1 MKALRIGICGNG
13 TVGGGTLQL
22 LRAAAAQL
30 ERRAGRPLVPT
41 CLGARRDRDDCPA
54 GDLPVYRDLL
64 EVARADDVDVLVE
77 CIGGTELAREL
88 VETALRHGKSVVTA
102 NKALIAEQGNEL
114 MPIAEAQGV
123 SLRCEAAVAGGIPI
137 LKALREGMAGN
148 RVTAVSGIINGTGNF
163 ILTAMG
169 ARPRSFADV
178 LAEAQA
184 LGYAEA
190 DPSFDVE
197 GVDAAHK
204 LAILAAMAFEMP
216 FAFPAVYCEGIS
228 RVTTAD
234 IEFARE
240 LGYRIKHLGIA
251 KIVEAGVELRVHPT
265 LVPADSLLATV
276 DGVLNAVR
284 LEGHAAG
291 ATVYSG
297 AGAGREATAS
307 AVVADLVDIARAG
320 AHIRDNARVHV
331 PDNVPGNVP
340 DNALYKE
347 KPMPLLGVPWKS
359 LRQPDIVAMDRVRS
373 AWYLRLQ
380 AEDRPGVMS
389 ELANCLGAQGI
400 SIEALIQRPPKT
412 AGDSVTVVRADR
424 RGGRRRRCAGR
435 WMRSALWMPCRRP
448 HTLSESRCEG
458 GVCGRIGD
466 P

>member
-22 LRAAAAQL
+22 LREGAARLQQ
-30 ERRAGRPLVPT
+30 RAGMALAPT
-41 CLGARRDRDDCPA
+41 CLGARRQRADCPS

-64 EVARADDVDVLVE
+64 EVARRADVDVLVE

-88 VETALRHGKSVVTA
+88 IETALRHGKSVVTA

-114 MPIAEAQGV
+114 MQIAEEQGV

-148 RVTAVSGIINGTGNF
+148 RVSAVSGIINGTSNF
-163 ILTAMG
+163 ILTAME
-169 ARPRSFADV
+169 AQSRSFADV

-190 DPSFDVE
+190 DPSFDIE

-216 FAFPAVYCEGIS
+216 LAFPAVYCEGIA
-228 RVTTAD
+228 RVTPAD

-251 KIVEAGVELRVHPT
+251 RLVDAGVELRVHPT
-265 LVPADSLLATV
+265 LLSADSPLAKV

-284 LEGHAAG
+284 LHAHAAG
-291 ATVYSG
+291 DTVYSG

-307 AVVADLVDIARAG
+307 AVVADLVDIARARLPADAG
-320 AHIRDNARVHV
+320 AHADAQAEVR
-331 PDNVPGNVP
+331 P
-340 DNALYKE
+340 L
-347 KPMPLLGVPWKS
+347 PLLGVPWAA
-359 LRQPDIVAMDRVRS
+359 LRQPDIVSMDQVRS
-373 AWYLRLQ
+373 AWYLRVQ

-400 SIEALIQRPPKT
+400 SIEALIQKPPK
-412 AGDSVTVVRADR
+412 APGDAVSVLVLSNEAERAALRRAVQAIDAMHAVREA
-424 RGGRRRRCAGR
+424 
-435 WMRSALWMPCRRP
+435 PQVIP
-448 HTLSESRCEG
+448 VE
-458 GVCGRIGD
+458 V
-466 P
+466 

>member
-22 LRAAAAQL
+22 LREGAARLQQ
-30 ERRAGRPLVPT
+30 RAGMALVPT
-41 CLGARRDRDDCPA
+41 CLGARRQRADCPA

-64 EVARADDVDVLVE
+64 EVARCADVDVLVE

-88 VETALRHGKSVVTA
+88 LETALRHGKSVVTA

-114 MPIAEAQGV
+114 MQIAQEQGV

-148 RVTAVSGIINGTGNF
+148 RVSAVSGIINGTSNF
-163 ILTAMG
+163 ILTAME
-169 ARPRSFADV
+169 AQSRSFADV

-190 DPSFDVE
+190 DPSFDIE

-204 LAILAAMAFEMP
+204 LTILAAMAFEMP
-216 FAFPAVYCEGIS
+216 LAFPAVYCEGIA
-228 RVTTAD
+228 RVTPAD

-251 KIVEAGVELRVHPT
+251 KLVDAGVELRVHPT
-265 LVPADSLLATV
+265 LLPADSPLARV

-284 LEGHAAG
+284 LHAHAAG
-291 ATVYSG
+291 DTVYSG

-307 AVVADLVDIARAG
+307 AVVADLVDIARARVRADAG
-320 AHIRDNARVHV
+320 AHAEVR
-331 PDNVPGNVP
+331 P
-340 DNALYKE
+340 L
-347 KPMPLLGVPWKS
+347 PLLGVPWAA
-359 LRQPDIVAMDRVRS
+359 LRQPDIVSMDRVRS
-373 AWYLRLQ
+373 AWYLRVQ
-380 AEDRPGVMS
+380 VEDRPGVMS

-400 SIEALIQRPPKT
+400 SIEALIQKPPK
-412 AGDSVTVVRADR
+412 APGDAVSVLVLSNEAERAALRRAVQAIGAMHAVREA
-424 RGGRRRRCAGR
+424 
-435 WMRSALWMPCRRP
+435 PQVIP
-448 HTLSESRCEG
+448 VE
-458 GVCGRIGD
+458 V
-466 P
+466 

>member
-22 LRAAAAQL
+22 LREGAARLQQ
-30 ERRAGRPLVPT
+30 RAGMALAPT
-41 CLGARRDRDDCPA
+41 CLGARRQRADCPT

-64 EVARADDVDVLVE
+64 EVARCADVDVLVE

-88 VETALRHGKSVVTA
+88 IETALRHGKSVVTA

-114 MPIAEAQGV
+114 MQIAQEQGV

-148 RVTAVSGIINGTGNF
+148 RVSAVSGIINGTSNF
-163 ILTAMG
+163 ILTAME
-169 ARPRSFADV
+169 AQSRSFADV

-190 DPSFDVE
+190 DPSFDIE

-216 FAFPAVYCEGIS
+216 LAFPAVYCEGIA
-228 RVTTAD
+228 RVTPAD

-251 KIVEAGVELRVHPT
+251 KLVDAGVELRVHPT
-265 LVPADSLLATV
+265 LLPADSPLARV

-284 LEGHAAG
+284 LHAHAAG
-291 ATVYSG
+291 DTVYSG

-307 AVVADLVDIARAG
+307 AVVADLVDIARARVRADAG
-320 AHIRDNARVHV
+320 AHAEVR
-331 PDNVPGNVP
+331 P
-340 DNALYKE
+340 L
-347 KPMPLLGVPWKS
+347 PLLGVPWAA
-359 LRQPDIVAMDRVRS
+359 LRQPDIVSMDRVRS
-373 AWYLRLQ
+373 AWYLRVQ
-380 AEDRPGVMS
+380 VEDRPGVMS

-400 SIEALIQRPPKT
+400 SIEALIQKPPK
-412 AGDSVTVVRADR
+412 APGDAVSVLVLSNEAERAALRRAVQAIGAMHAVREA
-424 RGGRRRRCAGR
+424 
-435 WMRSALWMPCRRP
+435 PQVIP
-448 HTLSESRCEG
+448 VE
-458 GVCGRIGD
+458 V
-466 P
+466 

>member
-22 LRAAAAQL
+22 LREGAARLQQ
-30 ERRAGRPLVPT
+30 RAGMALTPT
-41 CLGARRDRDDCPA
+41 CLGARRQRADCPS

-64 EVARADDVDVLVE
+64 KVARCADVDVLVE

-88 VETALRHGKSVVTA
+88 LETALRHGKSVVTA
-102 NKALIAEQGNEL
+102 NKALIAEHGNEL
-114 MPIAEAQGV
+114 MQIAQEQGV

-148 RVTAVSGIINGTGNF
+148 RVSAVSGIINGTSNF
-163 ILTAMG
+163 ILTAME
-169 ARPRSFADV
+169 AQSRSFADV

-190 DPSFDVE
+190 DPSFDIE

-216 FAFPAVYCEGIS
+216 LAFPAVYCEGIA
-228 RVTTAD
+228 RVTPAD

-251 KIVEAGVELRVHPT
+251 KRVDAGVELRVHPT
-265 LVPADSLLATV
+265 LLPVDSPLARV

-284 LEGHAAG
+284 LHAHAAG
-291 ATVYSG
+291 DTVYSG

-307 AVVADLVDIARAG
+307 AVVADLVDIARARLPADAD
-320 AHIRDNARVHV
+320 AHADAHV
-331 PDNVPGNVP
+331 EVRP
-340 DNALYKE
+340 L
-347 KPMPLLGVPWKS
+347 PLLGVPWAA
-359 LRQPDIVAMDRVRS
+359 LRQPDIVSMDRVRS
-373 AWYLRLQ
+373 AWYLRVQ
-380 AEDRPGVMS
+380 VEDRPGVMS

-400 SIEALIQRPPKT
+400 SIEALIQKPPK
-412 AGDSVTVVRADR
+412 APGDAVSVLVLSNEA
-424 RGGRRRRCAGR
+424 A
-435 WMRSALWMPCRRP
+435 RSALRRA
-448 HTLSESRCEG
+448 
-458 GVCGRIGD
+458 VQAIGAMHAVREA
-466 P
+466 PQVIPVEV

>member
-22 LRAAAAQL
+22 LREGAARLQQ
-30 ERRAGRPLVPT
+30 RAGMALVPT
-41 CLGARRDRDDCPA
+41 CLGARRQRADCPT

-64 EVARADDVDVLVE
+64 EVARCADVDVLVE

-88 VETALRHGKSVVTA
+88 LETALRHGKSVVTA

-114 MPIAEAQGV
+114 MQIAQEQGV

-148 RVTAVSGIINGTGNF
+148 RVSAVSGIINGTSNF
-163 ILTAMG
+163 ILTAME
-169 ARPRSFADV
+169 AQSRSFADV

-190 DPSFDVE
+190 DPSFDIE

-204 LAILAAMAFEMP
+204 LTILAAMAFEMP
-216 FAFPAVYCEGIS
+216 LAFPAVYCEGIA
-228 RVTTAD
+228 RVTPAD

-251 KIVEAGVELRVHPT
+251 KCVDAGVELRVHPT
-265 LVPADSLLATV
+265 LLPADSPLARV

-284 LEGHAAG
+284 LHAHAAG
-291 ATVYSG
+291 DTVYSG

-307 AVVADLVDIARAG
+307 AVVADLVDIARARVRADAG
-320 AHIRDNARVHV
+320 AHAEVR
-331 PDNVPGNVP
+331 P
-340 DNALYKE
+340 L
-347 KPMPLLGVPWKS
+347 PLLGVPWAA
-359 LRQPDIVAMDRVRS
+359 LRQPDIVSMDRVRS
-373 AWYLRLQ
+373 AWYLRVQ
-380 AEDRPGVMS
+380 VEDRPGVMS

-400 SIEALIQRPPKT
+400 SIEALIQKPPK
-412 AGDSVTVVRADR
+412 APGDAVSVLVLSNEAERAALRRAVQAIGAMHAVREA
-424 RGGRRRRCAGR
+424 
-435 WMRSALWMPCRRP
+435 PQVIP
-448 HTLSESRCEG
+448 VE
-458 GVCGRIGD
+458 V
-466 P
+466 

>member
-22 LRAAAAQL
+22 LREGAARLQQ
-30 ERRAGRPLVPT
+30 RAGMALAPT
-41 CLGARRDRDDCPA
+41 CLGARRQRADCPA

-64 EVARADDVDVLVE
+64 KVARCADVDVLVE

-88 VETALRHGKSVVTA
+88 LETALRHGKSVVTA

-114 MPIAEAQGV
+114 MQIAQEQGV

-148 RVTAVSGIINGTGNF
+148 RVSAVSGIINGTSNF
-163 ILTAMG
+163 ILTAME
-169 ARPRSFADV
+169 AQSRSFADV

-190 DPSFDVE
+190 DPSFDIE

-216 FAFPAVYCEGIS
+216 LAFPAVYCEGIA
-228 RVTTAD
+228 RVTPAD

-251 KIVEAGVELRVHPT
+251 KRVDAGVELRVHPT
-265 LVPADSLLATV
+265 LLPADSPLARV

-284 LEGHAAG
+284 LHAHAAG
-291 ATVYSG
+291 DTVYSG

-307 AVVADLVDIARAG
+307 AVVADLVDIARARVPADAD
-320 AHIRDNARVHV
+320 AHAEVR
-331 PDNVPGNVP
+331 P
-340 DNALYKE
+340 L
-347 KPMPLLGVPWKS
+347 PLLGVPWAA
-359 LRQPDIVAMDRVRS
+359 LRQPDIVSMERVRS
-373 AWYLRLQ
+373 AWYLRVQ

-400 SIEALIQRPPKT
+400 SIEALIQKPPK
-412 AGDSVTVVRADR
+412 APGAAVSVLVLSNEAERAALRRAVQAIAAMHAVREA
-424 RGGRRRRCAGR
+424 
-435 WMRSALWMPCRRP
+435 PQVIP
-448 HTLSESRCEG
+448 VE
-458 GVCGRIGD
+458 V
-466 P
+466 

>member
-22 LRAAAAQL
+22 LCEGAARLQQ
-30 ERRAGRPLVPT
+30 RAGMALAPT
-41 CLGARRDRDDCPA
+41 CLGARRQRADCPS

-64 EVARADDVDVLVE
+64 EVARCADVDVLVE

-88 VETALRHGKSVVTA
+88 LETALRHGKSVVTA

-114 MPIAEAQGV
+114 MQIAEEQGV

-148 RVTAVSGIINGTGNF
+148 RVSAVSGIINGTSNF
-163 ILTAMG
+163 ILTAME
-169 ARPRSFADV
+169 AQSRSFADV

-190 DPSFDVE
+190 DPSFDIE

-204 LAILAAMAFEMP
+204 LAILASMAFEMP
-216 FAFPAVYCEGIS
+216 LAFPAVYCEGIA
-228 RVTTAD
+228 RVTPAD

-251 KIVEAGVELRVHPT
+251 RLVDAGVELRVHPT
-265 LVPADSLLATV
+265 LLPADSPLARV

-284 LEGHAAG
+284 LHAHAAG
-291 ATVYSG
+291 DTVYSG

-307 AVVADLVDIARAG
+307 AVVADLVDIARARVRADAG
-320 AHIRDNARVHV
+320 AHADAHAEVR
-331 PDNVPGNVP
+331 P
-340 DNALYKE
+340 L
-347 KPMPLLGVPWKS
+347 PLLGVPWAA
-359 LRQPDIVAMDRVRS
+359 LRQPDIVSMDRVRS
-373 AWYLRLQ
+373 AWYLRVQ
-380 AEDRPGVMS
+380 VEDRPGVMS

-400 SIEALIQRPPKT
+400 SIEALIQKPPK
-412 AGDSVTVVRADR
+412 APGDAVSVLVLSNEAARAALRRAVQAIGAMHAVREA
-424 RGGRRRRCAGR
+424 
-435 WMRSALWMPCRRP
+435 PQVIP
-448 HTLSESRCEG
+448 VE
-458 GVCGRIGD
+458 V
-466 P
+466 

>member
-22 LRAAAAQL
+22 LREGAARLQQ
-30 ERRAGRPLVPT
+30 RAGMALTPT
-41 CLGARRDRDDCPA
+41 CLGARRQRADCPS

-64 EVARADDVDVLVE
+64 KVARCADVDVLVE

-88 VETALRHGKSVVTA
+88 LETALRHGKSVVTA
-102 NKALIAEQGNEL
+102 NKALIAEHGNEL
-114 MPIAEAQGV
+114 MQIAQQQGV

-148 RVTAVSGIINGTGNF
+148 RVSAVSGIINGTSNF
-163 ILTAMG
+163 ILTAME
-169 ARPRSFADV
+169 AQSRPFADV

-190 DPSFDVE
+190 DPSFDIE

-216 FAFPAVYCEGIS
+216 LAFPAVYCEGIA
-228 RVTTAD
+228 RVTPAD

-251 KIVEAGVELRVHPT
+251 KRVDAGVELRVHPT
-265 LVPADSLLATV
+265 LLPADSPLARV

-284 LEGHAAG
+284 LHAHAAG
-291 ATVYSG
+291 DTVYSG

-307 AVVADLVDIARAG
+307 AVVADLVDIARARLPADAG
-320 AHIRDNARVHV
+320 ARADAHAEVR
-331 PDNVPGNVP
+331 P
-340 DNALYKE
+340 L
-347 KPMPLLGVPWKS
+347 PLLGVPWAA
-359 LRQPDIVAMDRVRS
+359 LRQPDIVSMDRVRS
-373 AWYLRLQ
+373 AWYLRVQ
-380 AEDRPGVMS
+380 VEDRPGVMS

-400 SIEALIQRPPKT
+400 SIEALIQKPPK
-412 AGDSVTVVRADR
+412 APGDAVSVLVLSNEAARAALRRAVQAIGAMHAVREA
-424 RGGRRRRCAGR
+424 
-435 WMRSALWMPCRRP
+435 PQVIP
-448 HTLSESRCEG
+448 VE
-458 GVCGRIGD
+458 V
-466 P
+466 

>member
-22 LRAAAAQL
+22 LREGAARLQQ
-30 ERRAGRPLVPT
+30 RAGMALAPT
-41 CLGARRDRDDCPA
+41 CLGARRQRADCPA

-64 EVARADDVDVLVE
+64 KVARCADVDVLVE

-88 VETALRHGKSVVTA
+88 LETALRHGKSVVTA

-114 MPIAEAQGV
+114 MQIAQEQGV

-148 RVTAVSGIINGTGNF
+148 RVSAVSGIINGTSNF
-163 ILTAMG
+163 ILTAME
-169 ARPRSFADV
+169 AQSRSFEDV

-190 DPSFDVE
+190 DPSFDIE

-216 FAFPAVYCEGIS
+216 LAFPAVYCEGIA
-228 RVTTAD
+228 RVTPAD

-251 KIVEAGVELRVHPT
+251 KRVDAGVELRVHPT
-265 LVPADSLLATV
+265 LLPADSPLARV

-284 LEGHAAG
+284 LHAHAAG
-291 ATVYSG
+291 DTVYSG

-307 AVVADLVDIARAG
+307 AVVADLVDIARARVPADAG
-320 AHIRDNARVHV
+320 AHAGAHAEVR
-331 PDNVPGNVP
+331 P
-340 DNALYKE
+340 L
-347 KPMPLLGVPWKS
+347 PLLGVPWAA
-359 LRQPDIVAMDRVRS
+359 LRQPDIVSMDRVRS
-373 AWYLRLQ
+373 AWYLRVQ

-400 SIEALIQRPPKT
+400 SIEALIQRPPKVP
-412 AGDSVTVVRADR
+412 GDAVSVLVLSNEAARAALCRAVQAIGAMDAVREA
-424 RGGRRRRCAGR
+424 
-435 WMRSALWMPCRRP
+435 PQVIP
-448 HTLSESRCEG
+448 VE
-458 GVCGRIGD
+458 V
-466 P
+466 

>member
-22 LRAAAAQL
+22 LREGAARLQQ
-30 ERRAGRPLVPT
+30 RAGMALAPT
-41 CLGARRDRDDCPA
+41 CLGARRQRADCPT

-64 EVARADDVDVLVE
+64 KVARCADVDVLVE

-88 VETALRHGKSVVTA
+88 LETALRHGKSVVTA

-114 MPIAEAQGV
+114 MQIAQEQGV

-148 RVTAVSGIINGTGNF
+148 RVSAVSGIINGTSNF
-163 ILTAMG
+163 ILTAME
-169 ARPRSFADV
+169 AQSRSFEDV

-190 DPSFDVE
+190 DPSFDIE

-216 FAFPAVYCEGIS
+216 LAFPAVYCEGIA
-228 RVTTAD
+228 RVTPAD

-251 KIVEAGVELRVHPT
+251 KRVDAGVELRVHPT
-265 LVPADSLLATV
+265 LLPADSPLARV

-284 LEGHAAG
+284 LHAHAAG
-291 ATVYSG
+291 DTVYSG

-307 AVVADLVDIARAG
+307 AVVADLVDIARARVRADAG
-320 AHIRDNARVHV
+320 AHADAHAEVR
-331 PDNVPGNVP
+331 P
-340 DNALYKE
+340 L
-347 KPMPLLGVPWKS
+347 PLLGVPWAA
-359 LRQPDIVAMDRVRS
+359 LRQPDIVSMDRVRS
-373 AWYLRLQ
+373 AWYLRVQ

-400 SIEALIQRPPKT
+400 SIEALIQKPPK
-412 AGDSVTVVRADR
+412 APGAAVSVLVLSNEAARAALRRAVEAIGAMHAVREA
-424 RGGRRRRCAGR
+424 
-435 WMRSALWMPCRRP
+435 PQVIP
-448 HTLSESRCEG
+448 VE
-458 GVCGRIGD
+458 V
-466 P
+466 

>member
-22 LRAAAAQL
+22 LREGAARLQQ
-30 ERRAGRPLVPT
+30 RAGMALAPT
-41 CLGARRDRDDCPA
+41 CLGARRQRADCPA

-64 EVARADDVDVLVE
+64 KVARCADVDVLVE

-88 VETALRHGKSVVTA
+88 LETALRHGKSVVTA

-114 MPIAEAQGV
+114 MQIAQEQGV

-148 RVTAVSGIINGTGNF
+148 RVSAVSGIINGTSNF
-163 ILTAMG
+163 ILTAME
-169 ARPRSFADV
+169 AQSRSFEDV

-190 DPSFDVE
+190 DPSFDIE

-216 FAFPAVYCEGIS
+216 LAFPAVYCEGIA
-228 RVTTAD
+228 RVTPAD

-251 KIVEAGVELRVHPT
+251 KRVDAGVELRVHPT
-265 LVPADSLLATV
+265 LLPADSPLARV

-284 LEGHAAG
+284 LHAHAAG
-291 ATVYSG
+291 DTVYSG

-307 AVVADLVDIARAG
+307 AVVADLVDIARARVRADAG
-320 AHIRDNARVHV
+320 AHAEVR
-331 PDNVPGNVP
+331 P
-340 DNALYKE
+340 L
-347 KPMPLLGVPWKS
+347 PLLGVPWAA
-359 LRQPDIVAMDRVRS
+359 LRQPDIVSMDRVRS
-373 AWYLRLQ
+373 AWYLRVQ

-400 SIEALIQRPPKT
+400 SIEALIQKPPK
-412 AGDSVTVVRADR
+412 APGAAVSVLVLSNEAARAALRRAVEAIAAMHAVREA
-424 RGGRRRRCAGR
+424 
-435 WMRSALWMPCRRP
+435 PQVIP
-448 HTLSESRCEG
+448 VE
-458 GVCGRIGD
+458 V
-466 P
+466 

>member
-22 LRAAAAQL
+22 LREGAARLQQ
-30 ERRAGRPLVPT
+30 RAGMALAPT
-41 CLGARRDRDDCPA
+41 CLGARRQRADCPS

-64 EVARADDVDVLVE
+64 KVARCADVDVLVE

-88 VETALRHGKSVVTA
+88 LETALRHGKSVVTA

-114 MPIAEAQGV
+114 MQIAQEQGV

-148 RVTAVSGIINGTGNF
+148 RVSAVSGIINGTSNF
-163 ILTAMG
+163 ILTAME
-169 ARPRSFADV
+169 AQSRSFADV

-190 DPSFDVE
+190 DPSFDIE

-216 FAFPAVYCEGIS
+216 LAFPAVYCEGIA
-228 RVTTAD
+228 RVTPAD

-251 KIVEAGVELRVHPT
+251 KRVDAGVELRVHPT
-265 LVPADSLLATV
+265 LLPADSPLARV

-284 LEGHAAG
+284 LHAHAAG
-291 ATVYSG
+291 DTVYSG

-307 AVVADLVDIARAG
+307 AVVADLVDIARARLPADAG
-320 AHIRDNARVHV
+320 ARADARAEVR
-331 PDNVPGNVP
+331 P
-340 DNALYKE
+340 L
-347 KPMPLLGVPWKS
+347 PLLGVPWAA
-359 LRQPDIVAMDRVRS
+359 LRQPDIVSMDRVRS
-373 AWYLRLQ
+373 AWYLRVQ

-400 SIEALIQRPPKT
+400 SIEALIQKPPK
-412 AGDSVTVVRADR
+412 APGDAVSVLVLSNEA
-424 RGGRRRRCAGR
+424 A
-435 WMRSALWMPCRRP
+435 RSALRRA
-448 HTLSESRCEG
+448 
-458 GVCGRIGD
+458 VQAIGAMHAVREA
-466 P
+466 PQVIPVEV

>member
-22 LRAAAAQL
+22 LREGAARLQQ
-30 ERRAGRPLVPT
+30 RAGMALVPT
-41 CLGARRDRDDCPA
+41 CLGARRQRADCPA

-64 EVARADDVDVLVE
+64 EVARCADVDVLVE

-88 VETALRHGKSVVTA
+88 LETALRHGKSVVTA

-114 MPIAEAQGV
+114 MQIAQEQGV

-148 RVTAVSGIINGTGNF
+148 RVSAVSGIINGTSNF
-163 ILTAMG
+163 ILTAME
-169 ARPRSFADV
+169 AQSRSFADV

-190 DPSFDVE
+190 DPSFDIE

-204 LAILAAMAFEMP
+204 LTILAAMAFEMP
-216 FAFPAVYCEGIS
+216 LAFPAVYCEGIA
-228 RVTTAD
+228 RVTPAD

-251 KIVEAGVELRVHPT
+251 KLVDAGVELRVHPT
-265 LVPADSLLATV
+265 LLPADSPLARV

-284 LEGHAAG
+284 LHAHAAG
-291 ATVYSG
+291 DTVYSG

-307 AVVADLVDIARAG
+307 AVVADLVDIARARVRADAG
-320 AHIRDNARVHV
+320 AHAEVR
-331 PDNVPGNVP
+331 P
-340 DNALYKE
+340 L
-347 KPMPLLGVPWKS
+347 PLLGVPWAA
-359 LRQPDIVAMDRVRS
+359 LRQPDIVSMDRVRS
-373 AWYLRLQ
+373 AWYLRVQ
-380 AEDRPGVMS
+380 VEDRPGVMS

-400 SIEALIQRPPKT
+400 SIEALIQKPPK
-412 AGDSVTVVRADR
+412 APGDAVSVLVLSNEAERAALRRAVQAIGAMHAVREA
-424 RGGRRRRCAGR
+424 
-435 WMRSALWMPCRRP
+435 PQVIP
-448 HTLSESRCEG
+448 VE
-458 GVCGRIGD
+458 I
-466 P
+466 

>member
-22 LRAAAAQL
+22 LREGAARLQQ
-30 ERRAGRPLVPT
+30 RAGMALAPT
-41 CLGARRDRDDCPA
+41 CLGARRQRADCPA

-64 EVARADDVDVLVE
+64 EVARCADVDVLVE

-88 VETALRHGKSVVTA
+88 LETAMRHGKSVVTA

-114 MPIAEAQGV
+114 MQIAQEQGV

-148 RVTAVSGIINGTGNF
+148 RVSAVSGIINGTSNF
-163 ILTAMG
+163 ILTAME
-169 ARPRSFADV
+169 AQSRSFADV

-190 DPSFDVE
+190 DPSFDIE

-216 FAFPAVYCEGIS
+216 LAFPAVYCEGIA
-228 RVTTAD
+228 RVTPAD

-251 KIVEAGVELRVHPT
+251 KRVDAGVELRVHPT
-265 LVPADSLLATV
+265 LLPADSPLARV

-284 LEGHAAG
+284 LHAHAAG
-291 ATVYSG
+291 DTVYSG

-307 AVVADLVDIARAG
+307 AVVADLVDIARARVRADADADAN
-320 AHIRDNARVHV
+320 AHAEVR
-331 PDNVPGNVP
+331 P
-340 DNALYKE
+340 L
-347 KPMPLLGVPWKS
+347 PLLGVPWAA
-359 LRQPDIVAMDRVRS
+359 LRQPDIVSMDRVRS
-373 AWYLRLQ
+373 AWYLRVQ
-380 AEDRPGVMS
+380 VEDRPGVMS

-400 SIEALIQRPPKT
+400 SIEALIQKPPK
-412 AGDSVTVVRADR
+412 APGDAVSVLVLSNEAARAALRRAVEAIGAMHAVREA
-424 RGGRRRRCAGR
+424 
-435 WMRSALWMPCRRP
+435 PQVIP
-448 HTLSESRCEG
+448 VE
-458 GVCGRIGD
+458 V
-466 P
+466 

>member
-22 LRAAAAQL
+22 LREGAARLQQ
-30 ERRAGRPLVPT
+30 RAGMALTPT
-41 CLGARRDRDDCPA
+41 CLGARRQRADCPS

-64 EVARADDVDVLVE
+64 KVARCAEVDVLVE

-88 VETALRHGKSVVTA
+88 LETALRHGKSVVTA

-114 MPIAEAQGV
+114 MQIAQEQGV

-148 RVTAVSGIINGTGNF
+148 RVSAVSGIINGTSNF
-163 ILTAMG
+163 ILTAME
-169 ARPRSFADV
+169 AQSRSFADV

-190 DPSFDVE
+190 DPSFDIE

-216 FAFPAVYCEGIS
+216 LAFPAVYCEGIA
-228 RVTTAD
+228 RVTPAD

-251 KIVEAGVELRVHPT
+251 KRVDAGVELRVHPT
-265 LVPADSLLATV
+265 LLPADSPLARV

-284 LEGHAAG
+284 LHAHAAG
-291 ATVYSG
+291 DTVYSG

-307 AVVADLVDIARAG
+307 AVVADLVDIARARLPADAG
-320 AHIRDNARVHV
+320 AHADAHV
-331 PDNVPGNVP
+331 EVRP
-340 DNALYKE
+340 L
-347 KPMPLLGVPWKS
+347 PLLGVPWAA
-359 LRQPDIVAMDRVRS
+359 LRQPDIVSMDRVRS
-373 AWYLRLQ
+373 AWYLRVQ
-380 AEDRPGVMS
+380 VEDRPGVMS

-400 SIEALIQRPPKT
+400 SIEALIQRPPK
-412 AGDSVTVVRADR
+412 APGDAVSVLVLSNEAARAALRRAVQAIGAMHAVREA
-424 RGGRRRRCAGR
+424 
-435 WMRSALWMPCRRP
+435 PQVIP
-448 HTLSESRCEG
+448 VE
-458 GVCGRIGD
+458 V
-466 P
+466 

>member
-22 LRAAAAQL
+22 LREGAARLQQ
-30 ERRAGRPLVPT
+30 RAGMALAPT
-41 CLGARRDRDDCPA
+41 CLGARRQRADCPA

-64 EVARADDVDVLVE
+64 EVARCADVDVLVE

-88 VETALRHGKSVVTA
+88 LETAMRHGKSVVTA

-114 MPIAEAQGV
+114 MQIAEEQGV

-148 RVTAVSGIINGTGNF
+148 RVSAVSGIINGTSNF
-163 ILTAMG
+163 ILTAME
-169 ARPRSFADV
+169 AQSRSFADV

-190 DPSFDVE
+190 DPSFDIE

-216 FAFPAVYCEGIS
+216 LAFPAVYCEGIA
-228 RVTTAD
+228 RVTPAD

-251 KIVEAGVELRVHPT
+251 KLVDAGVELRVHPT
-265 LVPADSLLATV
+265 LLSVDSPLARV

-284 LEGHAAG
+284 LHAHAAG
-291 ATVYSG
+291 DTVYSG

-307 AVVADLVDIARAG
+307 AVVADLVDIARARLPADAG
-320 AHIRDNARVHV
+320 AHADAHAEV
-331 PDNVPGNVP
+331 
-340 DNALYKE
+340 
-347 KPMPLLGVPWKS
+347 KPLPLLGVPWAA
-359 LRQPDIVAMDRVRS
+359 LRQPDIVSMDRVRS
-373 AWYLRLQ
+373 AWYLRVQ
-380 AEDRPGVMS
+380 VEDRPGVMS

-400 SIEALIQRPPKT
+400 SIEALIQKPPK
-412 AGDSVTVVRADR
+412 APGDAVSVLVLSNEAARAALRRAVQAIAAMDAVREA
-424 RGGRRRRCAGR
+424 
-435 WMRSALWMPCRRP
+435 PQVIP
-448 HTLSESRCEG
+448 VE
-458 GVCGRIGD
+458 V
-466 P
+466 